1 MSLAT
6 QITALTT
13 RLGTEFKG
21 VYAKQGNLTSLTTTT
36 KTSLVLA
43 INEVK
48 AVADAATG
56 GSSGATINDTTPSTS
71 TVYSSSKTEAYVT
84 AALSAKPAINDTTAS
99 STSVYSSSKVDAQ
112 IAVLAA
118 ARPVINDT
126 TANTTTVYSST
137 KTNAAIAAAVSALVG
152 GAGTALDTLKEFA
165 DAIGNDATFAA
176 TTSTALGNR
185 LRFDAAQVL
194 SGPQQDQGRSN
205 LGVTSSADIGSV
217 TTDFVA
223 SFNAALV

>member
-21 VYAKQGNLTSLTTTT
+21 VYAKQGNLTSLTTTA
-36 KTSLVLA
+36 KGSLVLA
-43 INEVK
+43 VTEVK
-48 AVADAATG
+48 SIADAAAG
-56 GSSGATINDTTPSTS
+56 GGGGAIINDTAPSTS
-71 TVYSSSKTEAYVT
+71 TVYSSSKTESYVAT
-84 AALSAKPAINDTTAS
+84 AVSAKPSINDTTAS

-137 KTNAAIAAAVSALVG
+137 KTNAAIAAAISGLVN
-152 GAGTALDTLKEFA
+152 GAGSALDTLKELA
-165 DAIGNDATFAA
+165 DALGNDANFAA
-176 TTSTALGNR
+176 TTSTALSKR

-194 SGPQQDQGRSN
+194 SGPEQDQGRSN
-205 LGVTSSADIGSV
+205 LGVTSSVDIGST

-223 SFNAALV
+223 SFEAALV